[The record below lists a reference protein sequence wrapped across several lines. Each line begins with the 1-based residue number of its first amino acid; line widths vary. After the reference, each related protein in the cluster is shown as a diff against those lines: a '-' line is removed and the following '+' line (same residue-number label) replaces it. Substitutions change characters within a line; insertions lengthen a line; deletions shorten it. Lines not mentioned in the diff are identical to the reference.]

1 MSAGLRVRRAPFGLV
16 LVGLAVALAAA
27 MVASVA
33 MGAIDIPLSRAAR
46 IVALGIFGGVPGGE
60 GSDPEALIIW
70 AVRAP
75 RIIVAALVGAA
86 LAVAGVQMQGLFQN
100 PMASP
105 DVIATSTGAALA
117 AVLSIVWG
125 LAQRSIVWLPAF
137 AFAGALASLIVVY
150 ALTTRR
156 GRTPIAM
163 LLLAGVA
170 INALL
175 GALMAFLITLHWV
188 RYEVAQEVLFWLQGG
203 LGNRAWAHVWMAAPP
218 IAVGLALSLV
228 LARDLD
234 LFLSGEE
241 TASSLGVETERVK
254 RSVLVIAALLTGTA
268 VAVSGIV
275 GFVGLIVPHAV
286 RLVVGPSHRRVV
298 PASAL
303 AGAVFLVLADLV
315 ARMVLRPEEIA
326 LGVITAVCGAPF
338 FLWLL
343 SRYRREVGYL

>member
-1 MSAGLRVRRAPFGLV
+1 V
-16 LVGLAVALAAA
+16 LAVAT
-27 MVASVA
+27 
-33 MGAIDIPLSRAAR
+33 GAIDIPVGRAAR
-46 IVALGIFGGVPGGE
+46 IVALGLFGGSASG
-60 GSDPEALIIW
+60 DADALIIW

-105 DVIATSTGAALA
+105 DVVATSTGGALG

-125 LAQRSIVWLPAF
+125 LAERSIIWLPAF
-137 AFAGALASLIVVY
+137 SFAGALASLVVVY
-150 ALTTRR
+150 VLTTRR

-175 GALMAFLITLHWV
+175 GAMMSFVITLNWV
-188 RYEVAQEVLFWLQGG
+188 RYEVAQEVLFWAQGG
-203 LGNRAWAHVWMAAPP
+203 LGNRTWAHVWMAAPP
-218 IAVGLALSLV
+218 VIAGLVLSLV

-241 TASSLGVETERVK
+241 TAASLGVETERVK
-254 RSVLVIAALLTGTA
+254 RSVLVLAALLTGTA

-286 RLVVGPSHRRVV
+286 RLVVGPSHVRVV

-303 AGAVFLVLADLV
+303 AGATFLVLADLV
-315 ARMVLRPEEIA
+315 ARTIHRPEEIA
-326 LGVITAVCGAPF
+326 LGVITASCGAPF